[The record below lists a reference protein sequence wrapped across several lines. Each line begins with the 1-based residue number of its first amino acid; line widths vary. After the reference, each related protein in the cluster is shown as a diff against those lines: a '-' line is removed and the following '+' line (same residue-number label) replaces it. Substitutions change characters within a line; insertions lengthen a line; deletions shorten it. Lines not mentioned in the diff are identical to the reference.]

1 MVGRTFIRSDD
12 TFSGRQ
18 QIREQY
24 QEMADTIR
32 GVLDMIPPRMQ
43 PAVKRYLSHV
53 SDVIARGA
61 RAADVAEFSAK
72 IDEWTETEKSLTAA
86 IAREQPISITVGRT
100 VTTPKQGVIDADGIT
115 DTAGQYLEK
124 LADVN
129 PLVLVG
135 IAVGLILLFKR

>member
-1 MVGRTFIRSDD
+1 MNLGATFIRSEG

-24 QEMADTIR
+24 QQMADTIR
-32 GVLDMIPPRMQ
+32 GVLDIVPPRMQ
-43 PAVKRYLSHV
+43 PAVKRYLNHV

-61 RAADVAEFSAK
+61 TARDVAEFNAK
-72 IDEWTETEKSLTAA
+72 IDEWTETEKSLTATS
-86 IAREQPISITVGRT
+86 IQPVTIR
-100 VTTPKQGVIDADGIT
+100 TTPTIAIRKQGVIDADGIT
-115 DTAGQYLEK
+115 DTANRYLEK
-124 LADVN
+124 IADVN